1 MTDHL
6 ITLGIQIVPKSASYD
21 TYNLIDRAIDIIQ
34 QSGVKYKITPF
45 ETVMEG
51 KYEDLIMISEN
62 AQKAVLEAG
71 ADECL
76 VYYRIHYR
84 KNQDVVFEEKKLTR

>member
-1 MTDHL
+1 M
-6 ITLGIQIVPKSASYD
+6 
-21 TYNLIDRAIDIIQ
+21 IDRAIDYIQ

-45 ETVMEG
+45 ETIMEG
-51 KYEDLIMISEN
+51 KYEDLMMISEN

-84 KNQDVVFEEKKLTR
+84 KNQDVTFKEKKLNR

>member
-45 ETVMEG
+45 ETVMQG
-51 KYEDLIMISEN
+51 KYKDLMMISEN

-84 KNQDVVFEEKKLTR
+84 KNQDVVFEEKKLSR